1 MIDYLDLAQ
10 NFIDSDRSVP
20 NEILQHLNFKEQ
32 QIVTNIGKI
41 KNRVKTEIDRSL
53 PDKTLNIV
61 KQSDSSKK
69 RYKFDLKILYAA
81 AALLA
86 VVIYFPISQSIETK
100 TLLKE
105 ETARFVNQLFLEDGD
120 EETYILADLGITVD
134 WFDSSIIQDF
144 R

>member
-1 MIDYLDLAQ
+1 MKDYLDLAQ
-10 NFIDSDRSVP
+10 DFIDSDRSVP
-20 NEILQHLNFKEQ
+20 NEILRHLNFKEQ

-41 KNRVKTEIDRSL
+41 KNQLKTEIDRSL

-120 EETYILADLGITVD
+120 KETYILADLGITED
-134 WFDSSIIQDF
+134 WFQSDSISDF
-144 R
+144 

>member
-1 MIDYLDLAQ
+1 MKDYLDLAQ
-10 NFIDSDRSVP
+10 DFIDSDRSVP

-32 QIVTNIGKI
+32 QMITNIGKI
-41 KNRVKTEIDRSL
+41 KNRLKTEIDRSL
-53 PDKTLNIV
+53 PDKTLNIA

-105 ETARFVNQLFLEDGD
+105 ETTGFVNQLFLEDGD

-134 WFDSSIIQDF
+134 WFDSSMISDF
-144 R
+144 Q